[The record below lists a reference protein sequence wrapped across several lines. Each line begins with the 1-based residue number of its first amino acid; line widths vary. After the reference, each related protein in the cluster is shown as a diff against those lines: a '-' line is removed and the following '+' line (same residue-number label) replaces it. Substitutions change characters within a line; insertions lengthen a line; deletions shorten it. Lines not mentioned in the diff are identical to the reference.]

1 MKTLLDILQG
11 PESLRLASVLLH
23 SLWQSA
29 AIALVV
35 AFCLR
40 RVPAHQYDRRYTIA
54 LGGLGAVLLSLF
66 VTWSVLGVK
75 WNLVG
80 TAAPA
85 ATVVAA
91 HATDATATAVS
102 APSPTG
108 HELATETLPPAP
120 VPDRLVPP
128 AAAWPTIGPVL
139 RWALPTL
146 LAAWG
151 LGCLLMLFRL
161 SRQLLAARAYMAAF
175 PVLDPRLL
183 EAVERIRT
191 ALRLRCHVRVLSLK
205 QLDTPVVFGFW
216 KPLLVVPLSFLTGLT
231 PEQQFAIVAH
241 ELAHIYRWDF
251 VANLV
256 QLLVES
262 ILFFNPA
269 VLWLSR
275 QIRVEREACCDAIAI
290 ALTENPVDYARTLA
304 DWADRMYVPPALVP
318 AFAEPAAGGSLVDR
332 IRRILFPNQTPH
344 LRVGWLSLAAMLVL
358 IASALGLVACGTQWA
373 VAQTAR
379 ALSDAERVKVLKE
392 AREAMPM
399 VDDADLR
406 TDKPVRIIGT
416 VRNEKGESIPH
427 VHLSIQSQAANNGYS
442 LGSVGGADG
451 KIKVTIPGGR
461 IRTAIFATGYAPVIF
476 PERREAG
483 GSEIDLG
490 EVVLRKGRPARIR
503 FVDPQGKPVA
513 ADRIYASPAVL
524 TSHPSADKTADANG
538 EFVAENVI
546 DVEYKVVARAAGFQ
560 PIYGWKGML
569 PSEGVTTIE
578 MRPAQVTS
586 GRIVDEAGEPVP
598 GVAVYCRQER
608 SDSRSSGSVVSHSFS
623 HWPPGQLWA
632 VSEQDGSFRIDQM
645 ADGSRI
651 DVLLMKEGV
660 VRGLVDDVYA
670 GQRELAWTLDPEITL
685 RGRVEGDLNLIS
697 KDPRYRSVFYSV
709 LRDTKN
715 QKRDQ
720 VLTGNF
726 RIEADG
732 SFTIP
737 NLVRGTLSFD
747 SSGLKVDRPV
757 TGSESDIVFEL
768 KTPDNAGGQEMRTV
782 TVEFLYNG
790 EPVRPA
796 GQLVLESYNSNML
809 RTRIDLSKTPVTFEA
824 PTLARVQI
832 DGSRMLGFMP
842 AKSLRQSFEPEEL
855 GKTVSIAVVPSGMIV
870 GTVRDADGK
879 PIAGAKVGVQMPERA
894 GIDLPE
900 SLEANDAGEF
910 VLNPLPLRGEAYV
923 YAQVERARVW
933 TEALSMDAAHPE
945 QRITLTVPRL
955 REAVIETV
963 DTDGKPIA
971 DIPLVLEFD
980 RKLGRSSVS
989 SGYGVVATTGRDGI
1003 ARIQGVNPD
1012 RQDYWLYPPR
1022 NGPWLGEQY
1031 RLTGE
1036 TPQRIVLKKGHVLA
1050 GRVLDEAGA
1059 PVPGVTMGASC
1070 AGDTRPENALYYFRA
1085 EDKTDEEG
1093 RFRFSNLPAVPMS
1106 LTAHGVEQA
1115 PLPFGDPGPRF
1126 MPDGD
1131 EVTIQGKVAD
1141 WVRNRDR

>member
-23 SLWQSA
+23 SLWQGA

-54 LGGLGAVLLSLF
+54 LGGLGAVLVSLF

-80 TAAPA
+80 PPTPEANFVDAHGA
-85 ATVVAA
+85 DAMATVAPEPSPAGHEA
-91 HATDATATAVS
+91 HAEPAS
-102 APSPTG
+102 
-108 HELATETLPPAP
+108 PAP
-120 VPDRLVPP
+120 VPRRLAPS
-128 AAAWPTIGPVL
+128 AAAWPTVGPVL
-139 RWALPTL
+139 RWALPAL
-146 LAAWG
+146 LVAWG

-161 SRQLLAARAYMAAF
+161 SRQILAARAYVAAF

-191 ALRLRCHVRVLSLK
+191 ALGLRCHVRVLSLK
-205 QLDTPVVFGFW
+205 QLATPVVFGFW
-216 KPLLVVPLSFLTGLT
+216 KPLLVVPLSFMTGLT
-231 PEQQFAIVAH
+231 PEQQYAIVAH

-275 QIRVEREACCDAIAI
+275 QIRIEREACCDAIAI

-318 AFAEPAAGGSLVDR
+318 AFAEPAGSGSLVDR
-332 IRRILFPNQTPH
+332 VRRILFPNQTPH

-379 ALSDAERVKVLKE
+379 ALSDAERVEVLKE
-392 AREAMPM
+392 ARAAIPM

-406 TDKPVRIIGT
+406 TEKPVRIIGT
-416 VRNEKGESIPH
+416 VKNEEGASIPH
-427 VHLSIQSQAANNGYS
+427 VHLSIQSQAGNSGYS
-442 LGSVGGADG
+442 LGSTGGADG
-451 KIKVTIPGGR
+451 TIKVTIPGGR

-490 EVVLRKGRPARIR
+490 EVVLKKGRPARIR

-513 ADRIYASPAVL
+513 ADRISAAPAIL
-524 TSHPSADKTADANG
+524 TSYPSADKTADANG
-538 EFVAENVI
+538 EFIAENVI

-560 PIYGWKGML
+560 PIYAWKGML

-578 MRPAQVTS
+578 MLPAKVTS

-598 GVAVYCRQER
+598 GVAIYCRAER
-608 SDSRSSGSVVSHSFS
+608 SESRRPGTIVGHSYSHGS
-623 HWPPGQLWA
+623 PGQLWA

-645 ADGSRI
+645 ADDSRI
-651 DVLLMKEGV
+651 EVLLMKEGV
-660 VRGLVDDVYA
+660 VRGLVEDVHA
-670 GQRELAWTLDPEITL
+670 GQQELAWTLDPEITL

-726 RIEADG
+726 RIEEDG

-747 SSGLKVDRPV
+747 SPGLKVDRPV
-757 TGSESDIVFEL
+757 TGSESDIVFKL
-768 KTPDNAGGQEMRTV
+768 KTPDNAGGQETRTV

-790 EPVRPA
+790 EPVHPA
-796 GQLVLESYNSNML
+796 GQLVLESYNSNL
-809 RTRIDLSKTPVTFEA
+809 SRKRVDLSKGPVTFEA

-832 DGSRMLGFMP
+832 NGSRMLGFMP

-855 GKTVSIAVVPSGMIV
+855 AKTLSIAVVPAGMIA

-900 SLEANDAGEF
+900 TLEANDEGGF
-910 VLNPLPLRGEAYV
+910 VLNPLPLRGDAYV

-933 TEALSMDAAHPE
+933 TEALTVDAAHPE

-955 REAVIETV
+955 REVVIEVV
-963 DTDGKPIA
+963 DTDGKPVA
-971 DIPLVLEFD
+971 DVPLVLEFD
-980 RKLGRSSVS
+980 RKLGRSSIG
-989 SGYGVVATTGRDGI
+989 SGYGVVATTGRDGM
-1003 ARIQGVNPD
+1003 ARITGVNPD
-1012 RQDYWLYPPR
+1012 LEDYVLYPPK
-1022 NGPWLGEQY
+1022 NGPWLGERY
-1031 RLTGE
+1031 RLTGKM
-1036 TPQRIVLKKGHVLA
+1036 PQRIVLKRGHVLT
-1050 GRVLDEAGA
+1050 GRVLDENGA

-1070 AGDTRPENALYYFRA
+1070 AEDSRPENALYYFTA

-1093 RFRFSNLPAVPMS
+1093 RFRFSNLPAAPVS
-1106 LTAHGVEQA
+1106 VTAHGVQEPPQ
-1115 PLPFGDPGPRF
+1115 LPPGRQF
-1126 MPDGD
+1126 MPDVD
-1131 EVTIQGKVAD
+1131 EVTIRGKVAD
-1141 WVRNRDR
+1141 WMRNRDR

>member
-1 MKTLLDILQG
+1 MKTFLDILQG

-23 SLWQSA
+23 SLWQGA
-29 AIALVV
+29 AVALVV

-54 LGGLGAVLLSLF
+54 LGGLFAVVLALF

-80 TAAPA
+80 TAAPPATFVDDHA
-85 ATVVAA
+85 A
-91 HATDATATAVS
+91 DATATAVS
-102 APSPTG
+102 EASTAG
-108 HELATETLPPAP
+108 HELTAEPSSPAP
-120 VPDRLVPP
+120 VPGRSGPP
-128 AAAWPTIGPVL
+128 APAWPTIGPVL

-216 KPLLVVPLSFLTGLT
+216 KPLLVVPLSFMTGLT

-256 QLLVES
+256 QLLIES

-275 QIRVEREACCDAIAI
+275 QIRIEREACCDAIAI

-318 AFAEPAAGGSLVDR
+318 AFAEPAGSGSLVDR
-332 IRRILFPNQTPH
+332 VRRILFPHQTPH

-379 ALSDAERVKVLKE
+379 ALSDAERVEALKE

-406 TDKPVRIIGT
+406 NDKPVRIVGT
-416 VRNEKGESIPH
+416 VKNEEGASIPH
-427 VHLSIQSQAANNGYS
+427 VHLSIHSQAGNSGHS

-451 KIKVTIPGGR
+451 TIKVMIPGGR

-483 GSEIDLG
+483 GGEIDLG

-513 ADRIYASPAVL
+513 ADRVFAAPAVL
-524 TSHPSADKTADANG
+524 NSYPSADKKADSNG

-546 DVEYKVVARAAGFQ
+546 DVEYKVGARAAGFQ
-560 PIYGWKGML
+560 PVYGWQGML

-578 MRPAQVTS
+578 MLPAKVTS
-586 GRIVDEAGEPVP
+586 GRIVDETGEPVP
-598 GVAVYCRQER
+598 GVAIYCRAER
-608 SDSRSSGSVVSHSFS
+608 SDSRRPGTIVSHSYS
-623 HWPPGQLWA
+623 HGTPGQLWA

-645 ADGSRI
+645 ADDSRI
-651 DVLLMKEGV
+651 EVLLMKEGV
-660 VRGLVDDVYA
+660 VRGLAEDVSA
-670 GQRELAWTLDPEITL
+670 GQRELTWTLDPEITL

-757 TGSESDIVFEL
+757 TGSESDIVLTL
-768 KTPDNAGGQEMRTV
+768 KAPDNAGGQETRTV

-790 EPVRPA
+790 EPVHPA
-796 GQLVLESYNSNML
+796 GQLVLESYNSNMP
-809 RTRIDLSKTPVTFEA
+809 RTRVDLSKTPVTFEA

-832 DGSRMLGFMP
+832 NGSRMLGFMP

-855 GKTVSIAVVPSGMIV
+855 GKTVSIAVVPAGMIA

-879 PIAGAKVGVQMPERA
+879 PIAGAKVGIQMPERA

-900 SLEANDAGEF
+900 SLETNETGEF

-933 TEALSMDAAHPE
+933 TEGLTLDMAHPD
-945 QRITLTVPRL
+945 QRITLAVPRL
-955 REAVIETV
+955 REAVIELV
-963 DTDGKPIA
+963 DTDGKPVA
-971 DIPLVLEFD
+971 DIPLILEFD

-1003 ARIQGVNPD
+1003 ARIKGVSPD
-1012 RQDYWLYPPR
+1012 LGDYWLYPPK

-1031 RLTGE
+1031 RLTGKS
-1036 TPQRIVLKKGHVLA
+1036 PQRIVLKRGHVLT
-1050 GRVLDEAGA
+1050 GRVLDESGS
-1059 PVPGVTMGASC
+1059 PVPGVTLGASC
-1070 AGDTRPENALYYFRA
+1070 VGETRPENALYYFTA
-1085 EDKTDEEG
+1085 DDKTDEEG

-1106 LTAHGVEQA
+1106 LTAHGVQEPPQ
-1115 PLPFGDPGPRF
+1115 LPPGRQF

-1141 WVRNRDR
+1141 WLRNRDR